1 MLSCVLKLLP
11 EHSGKYGFQDDR
23 LNMLKKAKK
32 RIHADN
38 ETYYDSCAHLEYK
51 HNFCMVLLFQFWLL
65 VLWKIRDVC
74 KIL

>member
-11 EHSGKYGFQDDR
+11 EHSGKYGFQDGR

-38 ETYYDSCAHLEYK
+38 ETYYDSFAHLEYK
-51 HNFCMVLLFQFWLL
+51 HNLCMVLLFQF
-65 VLWKIRDVC
+65 C
-74 KIL
+74 